1 MAKITF
7 TDKTTANTS
16 PLPATQKLTSADAN
30 EIKASVNALYDQA
43 GFLPTFTAVVSGVT
57 KTYRQGTVLFNGK
70 QYYFDVEENDPSNDV
85 FQWVEVGGPTNGTWV
100 LLVGG
105 VTTSTET
112 AAANSATP
120 QDVPAWTGTTPV
132 LSPLESTSQE
142 AIEALGA
149 DVSVLNLTQYGKYR
163 GKRTF
168 SGATDTLVL
177 ADAGGLVLPTNNG
190 SITITVP
197 PQGSV
202 AFPELVTITC
212 FPNSS
217 AGQITFA
224 PGSGVTL
231 LSGGGAL
238 KTAMAYGGVSLTLI
252 DAATNTWW
260 VEGNLTV

>member
-168 SGATDTLVL
+168 SGATDTLVIT
-177 ADAGGLVLPTNNG
+177 DAGGLVSQRTTDRSRSMYRHKVMLH
-190 SITITVP
+190 
-197 PQGSV
+197 
-202 AFPELVTITC
+202 FPELTTVTC
-212 FPNSS
+212 FANSA

-238 KTAMAYGGVSLTLI
+238 KTAMPYGGVALTLI
-252 DAATNTWW
+252 NAATNTWW